1 MKTRIPLIVTLLLPG
16 TCYAEN
22 FLGVTSDQQL
32 IMWAWTALGSFLVLL
47 VMGLTNK
54 VVVFANHGDLWST
67 LIIFIAPIVAFF
79 IALTLDSTPE
89 GAQVNLFDETVE
101 IMVWSI
107 GGIVAGCGILA
118 TFALSIKHNGLIL
131 GIIVA
136 VFKIVASLVCA
147 LCLLGGLSS
156 IFSKSNSLSAKLMA
170 FVLLGF
176 LMWILRKLINGEAVM
191 ARRAEAG

>member
-1 MKTRIPLIVTLLLPG
+1 MKPLISFFIVLLLPG

-32 IMWAWTALGSFLVLL
+32 IMWAWAALGSFLVLL
-47 VMGLTNK
+47 VMGLTNR

-67 LIIFIAPIVAFF
+67 LIIFIAPIVAFV

-89 GAQVNLFDETVE
+89 GAEVNLLDETIE
-101 IMVWSI
+101 IIVWSI
-107 GGIVAGCGILA
+107 GGIVAGFGILT
-118 TFALSIKHNGLIL
+118 TFVLSIKHNGLIL

-136 VFKIVASLVCA
+136 VFKVVASVVCA
-147 LCLLGGLSS
+147 LCLLGCLGT
-156 IFSKSNSLSAKLMA
+156 IFGKSNSLSAKLMG